1 MSLGYR
7 IGIWA
12 LIGVALVSAIALSYR
27 HYSGLVESKVELSA
41 QVATLNEDVA
51 REKARADTYERSIDK
66 WDEAAE
72 VQAKALTDNT
82 AAQREAG
89 AYSRE
94 LKDVISSH
102 NLGALAKSKPGL
114 IERRAND
121 GTARAFRLLEQSTES
136 PAGTRSE
143 SAGSSS
149 AAKP

>member
-12 LIGVALVSAIALSYR
+12 LIGVALVSAITLSYR
-27 HYSGLVESKVELSA
+27 HYSGLVESKVTLSA
-41 QVATLNEDVA
+41 QIATLNEDVA
-51 REKARADTYERSIDK
+51 REKARADAYERSIDK

-94 LKDVISSH
+94 LKDVLSSH

-114 IERRAND
+114 IERRVND
-121 GTARAFRLLEQSTES
+121 GTARTFRLLEQSTES

-143 SAGSSS
+143 SASSSS